1 MVRTHVA
8 ARCVCIVAALALAWP
23 AFAGGEAGD
32 SNVPASSGKPFKM
45 PKLKLPDFG
54 KPSADPAPS
63 PPPPATTAAT
73 LSPAERQ
80 MREDRDRFN
89 KTVFGGMLFGAAAG
103 AAVAVGKSV
112 IDHDDP
118 KQTRKNVLIGVTT
131 GAIAGGVAGYVT
143 AKKEQAGRNEVRA
156 LQGEVADVKRDN
168 ERLQAFIDSTN
179 AVLAEGRARLAAL
192 SADVAA
198 KRVSAQDAEAARKRE
213 EANIDAMKE
222 TLASAK
228 KTRDQYTQA
237 AAQFKAR
244 PQDKRDLDAEIQRM
258 DKQVS
263 QLEGNIAEYS
273 RALAVSKA

>member
-1 MVRTHVA
+1 MIRTNVA
-8 ARCVCIVAALALAWP
+8 ARSVCIVAALALACP
-23 AFAGGEAGD
+23 AFAAGEAGD
-32 SNVPASSGKPFKM
+32 SSVPAPGGKFKL

-54 KPSADPAPS
+54 KSSTDQAPS
-63 PPPPATTAAT
+63 PPAAATTAAA

-80 MREDRDRFN
+80 MREDQDRFN
-89 KTVFGGMLFGAAAG
+89 KTVFGGMLAGAAAG
-103 AAVAVGKSV
+103 AAVGVVTSV
-112 IDHDDP
+112 IKGDDP
-118 KQTRKNVLIGVTT
+118 KKTRENVKNGVLVGVV
-131 GAIAGGVAGYVT
+131 AGGVDGYVT

-156 LQGEVADVKRDN
+156 LQSEVADVKRDN
-168 ERLQAFIDSTN
+168 GRLQAFIDSAN

-198 KRVSAQDAEAARKRE
+198 KRVSAQDAEAARQRE
-213 EANIDAMKE
+213 EQNIDAMKA
-222 TLASAK
+222 TLADAK

-258 DKQVS
+258 DKQVG
-263 QLEGNIAEYS
+263 QLEGSIAEYS